1 MKLTS
6 MMTRIRRTDADEGRG
21 VPQRLQEAG
30 QRAQASTSIPGALRN
45 LVDKATAHRQ
55 AAAARGMSDD
65 ELRVEL
71 NTPGLNG
78 RGVRAVYREA
88 LARHGAARARDAA
101 QRHDDGTAV
110 EHEPVQAIE
119 LEMLAVPAEETPPPA
134 EETPPPAVVLPEGAV
149 IHPDSGALDATRLRQ
164 TVNALVAA
172 LPDIPADVA
181 NGHPRVAALRNRL
194 AQELSE
200 IGNAAEAA
208 HAHPERQHLAV
219 RDGFARAADT
229 SRKLARDLDSSA
241 VKRNAGDGGAAAAR
255 EYGLFS
261 ALMTE
266 LKRTH
271 LSAAAPDLM
280 AHYTGREAERLERVA
295 HGIGQGVSGPNVVT
309 STGASLGY
317 SNGIGNVT
325 GSASGGYTVFSDD
338 DRDVLFFPS
347 FGATVQGGVGTEISG
362 WAARINGQASYSG
375 GDTYFEHS
383 DLKDLLALVA
393 NRDANRS
400 IITSAGPNTRKL
412 VQGRQRIMAAVSQL
426 FGRNYVSEPGR
437 PYFLADKKLEKG
449 FNGVKLALL
458 AAGLDE
464 TLHREDD
471 TPRFDEIIQ
480 AAYPAVGDVV
490 RRRVA
495 DRERLPP
502 ATRKDVPVSV
512 AYADRLV
519 AYRNTTLGV
528 NGHLGKST
536 GDSENIGA
544 KGAFDLLVRGEL
556 MQFFVESASA
566 PHQILDLSH
575 YKDLTATL
583 AVHGQLDALCNDV
596 PPAALE
602 LYGMTRDRLQGER
615 GTDPLPA
622 VPVHD
627 AAIYGDDASIPS
639 QFHGVIH
646 RPTAEHLERAG
657 AEAEALQQ
665 LYLTFIED
673 AATVLARSDRFLPRA
688 ASEQL
693 EAERSLA
700 FSRINDE
707 VWHGRYPEA
716 DALAHPDKF
725 VAASYASISL
735 ALGAVGTHIGIAK
748 ERLSHDPNE
757 NNRAAVERADGHY
770 ARTRE
775 LLDNV
780 YLPMKHYDVQ
790 KNGPLE
796 ERGKWQRWHG
806 VVRGTAAGGATINAM
821 GALLGHW
828 NKSLGPVNVT
838 NETGSITLSAEA
850 KFLYADYQINP
861 IRAGKFWQI
870 TLTANGGKP
879 LAGAALGMAVR
890 KALNQLNEALA
901 TDEPKIDSAEIARQM
916 QGLVFDASEGSTIVM
931 KFRQAPALS
940 VKSMHL
946 QYVRVLNNQNGGLN
960 ESLTIPTP
968 AGLFTPGISHTDAS
982 QGFVGEIMGSDLSY
996 QILQHPR
1003 LAAVLDHP
1011 DAVTPEGL
1019 KARFDANPR
1028 VRNGYFA
1035 TSSTLVDTVE
1045 RYAVFLEA
1053 KAQATRH
1060 GTRIE
1065 DAPKANEFFRML
1077 ASEPFSR
1084 VAGHAR
1090 RAQLN
1095 APGSAANGVWPPP
1108 DSDASWADDVDLTGI
1123 DLATARARLAA
1134 ARSIDER
1141 TTYLCG
1147 EGRPLLDAYAKIVS
1161 NMSEINAGAL
1171 FHAEPR
1177 AHGFRTVLRDSIKP
1191 PRESVAIRT
1200 APRRGTQHDV
1210 TEPPPARL
1218 RPVDDAASVSS
1229 VARTATPAGTETSR
1243 VPQMDTTATG
1253 RTETEQFIHEF
1264 GYLRGILRA

>member
-6 MMTRIRRTDADEGRG
+6 MMARIRRTDADEGHG

-45 LVDKATAHRQ
+45 LVDTATARRQ
-55 AAAARGMSDD
+55 AAAARGMSDG
-65 ELRVEL
+65 EL
-71 NTPGLNG
+71 NAMLENPGLNG
-78 RGVRAVYREA
+78 RGVRTAYREA
-88 LARHGAARARDAA
+88 LARNNATRTRDAA
-101 QRHDDGTAV
+101 RQSVDVTAA
-110 EHEPVQAIE
+110 ENEPVHAIE
-119 LEMLAVPAEETPPPA
+119 LEVLAAPGTETPPQ
-134 EETPPPAVVLPEGAV
+134 AVARPDGAV
-149 IHPDSGALDATRLRQ
+149 IHPDSGALDATRLQQ

-172 LPDIPADVA
+172 LPDIPADIA

-194 AQELSE
+194 AQQLSE
-200 IGNAAEAA
+200 IGNAAEATR
-208 HAHPERQHLAV
+208 AHPERQHLAV

-241 VKRNAGDGGAAAAR
+241 VKRNAGDGGAASAR
-255 EYGLFS
+255 EYDLFS

-325 GSASGGYTVFSDD
+325 GSASGGHTVFSDD

-347 FGATVQGGVGTEISG
+347 AGATVQGGVGTEISG

-375 GDTYFEHS
+375 GGTYFEHA

-400 IITSAGPNTRKL
+400 AITSAGPNTRKL
-412 VQGRQRIMAAVSQL
+412 EHGRQRIMAAVSQL

-458 AAGLDE
+458 ATELDE
-464 TLHREDD
+464 ALHRNDD
-471 TPRFDEIIQ
+471 APRFDEIIQ

-490 RRRVA
+490 RQRVA
-495 DRERLPP
+495 DRERLPL
-502 ATRKDVPVSV
+502 ATRRDVPVSV
-512 AYADRLV
+512 AYADRAV
-519 AYRNTTLGV
+519 AFRNATLGV
-528 NGHLGKST
+528 DARLGRST

-544 KGAFDLLVRGEL
+544 KGAFDLLARGEL

-575 YKDLTATL
+575 YKDLKATL
-583 AVHGQLDALCNDV
+583 AVHRQLDALCSDV

-602 LYGMTRDRLQGER
+602 LYGMTRERLQGEH

-622 VPVHD
+622 ALAHD
-627 AAIYGDDASIPS
+627 GALYGDEASIPS
-639 QFHGVIH
+639 QFHDVIRH
-646 RPTAEHLERAG
+646 PTAAHLERAG

-673 AATVLARSDRFLPRA
+673 AATVLARGDRFLPRA
-688 ASEQL
+688 ATERL
-693 EAERSLA
+693 EAERGHA
-700 FSRINDE
+700 FARINDE
-707 VWHGRYPEA
+707 IWHGRYPEA
-716 DALAHPDKF
+716 DALAHPDTF
-725 VAASYASISL
+725 VSASYASISL

-748 ERLSHDPNE
+748 ERLSLDASE
-757 NNRAAVERADGHY
+757 NNRAAVTRADGSY

-796 ERGKWQRWHG
+796 EQGKWQRWHG

-828 NKSLGPVNVT
+828 NKSLGPVDVT
-838 NETGSITLSAEA
+838 NETGSLTLSAEA
-850 KFLYADYQINP
+850 KFLYADHQINP

-901 TDEPKIDSAEIARQM
+901 TDEPKVDSAEIARQM

-931 KFRQAPALS
+931 KFRQPPELS
-940 VKSMHL
+940 AKSTHL
-946 QYVRVLNNQNGGLN
+946 QYVRVLHNQNAGLN

-968 AGLFTPGISHTDAS
+968 AGLFTPGISHADSS

-996 QILQHPR
+996 LILQHPR

-1011 DAVTPEGL
+1011 DAATPEGL

-1035 TSSTLVDTVE
+1035 TPSTVVDTIE
-1045 RYAVFLEA
+1045 RYAVFLDA

-1065 DAPKANEFFRML
+1065 DAPKVNEFFRML

-1084 VAGHAR
+1084 VADHAR
-1090 RAQLN
+1090 RTQLN
-1095 APGSAANGVWPPP
+1095 APGAAANGGWPSP

-1123 DLATARARLAA
+1123 DLAAARARLAA
-1134 ARSIDER
+1134 AGSIDER

-1147 EGRPLLDAYAKIVS
+1147 EGRPLLDAYAKIVG
-1161 NMSEINAGAL
+1161 NMREINAGTL

-1177 AHGFRTVLRDSIKP
+1177 PHGFRTVLRDTIKP
-1191 PRESVAIRT
+1191 LRESAAIRT
-1200 APRRGTQHDV
+1200 APRRDTQHDV
-1210 TEPPPARL
+1210 TDPPPARL
-1218 RPVDDAASVSS
+1218 PPVDDTASVSS
-1229 VARTATPAGTETSR
+1229 VARTETPAGTDTSS
-1243 VPQMDTTATG
+1243 VPQTDTRATA
-1253 RTETEQFIHEF
+1253 RDEPEQFIRDF
-1264 GYLRGILRA
+1264 GYLGGIIRA